1 MELGL
6 YFLVTLDG
14 VLIDTI
20 YVFKKE
26 KKTRE

>member
-20 YVFKKE
+20 YVLKKK